1 MLGVLLRP
9 DLEELIRKQDF
20 KALREAFSEL
30 DPPDLAEILEEFP
43 VQDSAVVFRILPRD
57 MAAETFEYLP
67 LEVQTRLVQGLA
79 DEQLVNILN
88 GMAPDDR
95 TRLFEELPPEVTRRA
110 LASLSPDELKI
121 ARQLL
126 GYPEGCAGRYM
137 TPEYIAIRPTDTTAE
152 ALQYIRRNGKDRETL
167 NVVYVTD
174 NKGKLLDDLKL
185 STLVLADPQA
195 KVEDLNDGQVVSI
208 PATADRAEIVAAF
221 EKYDR
226 VALPVTDSRGA
237 LLGIITVDDVL
248 DVAEAE
254 ATEDIQKLGG
264 MEALDAP
271 YLNSSLGDMIRKRAG
286 WLLVLFVG
294 EMLTATSVDL
304 AGKDATLPTG
314 SGVTGITRSATFTFA
329 APATGPFAAELG
341 SHVVVVEGTA
351 DKGGMQRVFRAEV
364 DLPELLNA
372 NKEPAIVGC
381 TFKEVDMQADGTVT
395 VTIKPSLWFDQV
407 EFDTIPASTDGKA
420 VLMDPSTLGRKELVL
435 GMLASDGY
443 VFSYQ
448 K

>member
-1 MLGVLLRP
+1 MTNTRTLR
-9 DLEELIRKQDF
+9 
-20 KALREAFSEL
+20 
-30 DPPDLAEILEEFP
+30 
-43 VQDSAVVFRILPRD
+43 V
-57 MAAETFEYLP
+57 
-67 LEVQTRLVQGLA
+67 
-79 DEQLVNILN
+79 
-88 GMAPDDR
+88 
-95 TRLFEELPPEVTRRA
+95 
-110 LASLSPDELKI
+110 
-121 ARQLL
+121 
-126 GYPEGCAGRYM
+126 C
-137 TPEYIAIRPTDTTAE
+137 
-152 ALQYIRRNGKDRETL
+152 
-167 NVVYVTD
+167 
-174 NKGKLLDDLKL
+174 
-185 STLVLADPQA
+185 
-195 KVEDLNDGQVVSI
+195 
-208 PATADRAEIVAAF
+208 
-221 EKYDR
+221 
-226 VALPVTDSRGA
+226 GA
-237 LLGIITVDDVL
+237 LLLLWGASACSSDGTSGDNTTGKRITLKTRMTAGTEGTQPFTTGVGWSVKLSKLYISTGALYYFDGATIFSRTEPTPKPEQYDIRWTVHVFDD
-248 DVAEAE
+248 
-254 ATEDIQKLGG
+254 
-264 MEALDAP
+264 
-271 YLNSSLGDMIRKRAG
+271 
-286 WLLVLFVG
+286 LFGVRTAHAHPGHYIPGTARG

-351 DKGGMQRVFRAEV
+351 DKGGTQRIFRAEV

-407 EFDTIPASTDGKA
+407 EFDTIPVSTDGKA